1 MTPCLQ
7 WLDVKKRQGPP
18 SVISILVQ
26 LLPTL
31 DGVIVSTSRLSST
44 DAECQREGQTAAVIA
59 SAHHKLKPEP
69 GELSED
75 TVEEYIELLTELIYF
90 TWFGTKGNS
99 ILRLIFR

>member
-59 SAHHKLKPEP
+59 SVHHKLKPEP